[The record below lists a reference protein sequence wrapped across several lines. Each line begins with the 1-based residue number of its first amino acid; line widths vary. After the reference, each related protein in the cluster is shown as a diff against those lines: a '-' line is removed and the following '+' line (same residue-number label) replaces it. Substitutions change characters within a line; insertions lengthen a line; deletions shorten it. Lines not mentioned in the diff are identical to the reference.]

1 MKALKLIIER
11 EYLATVKT
19 KAFIFTTILTP
30 IFIILVMGLPS
41 ILMSIKDSDI
51 SKVYVADETGLY
63 KNLFESN
70 KDYQFVDIDANKKM
84 ADLKDENQGKYAL
97 LQITADLS
105 INPKAATFISE
116 KQQPPK
122 EITTYINDVLTEAVT
137 KKKLSEYTA
146 KINVPHE
153 VVEKI
158 QTITNSKDHI
168 QINTLRIGE
177 DGKET
182 DTAGEATRYLGL
194 AFTAFMFFFI
204 VMYGTMV
211 MQSVTEEKTNRIV
224 EVIVSSVKPF
234 ELMMGKIVAVAMTGI
249 TQLIVWFAIIGV
261 VITLAASAFGIS
273 NLQSI
278 AADSQQ
284 MMNMLNVNQQT
295 ADIAIGLLNINWM
308 QVFVCFILYFIGG
321 YLLYASLFA
330 MFGSAAND
338 SQEAQQFIMPV
349 TVILLIAFYVGFAS
363 TNNPEGSLAF
373 WGSIIPFTSPVVMIV
388 RAPYEIPMWELAISV
403 VLLYATAISTTLLAG
418 KIYRT
423 GILMYGKKTNLKELF
438 KWLKYK

>member
-105 INPKAATFISE
+105 VNPKAATFISE

-122 EITTYINDVLTEAVT
+122 EITTYINDVFTEAVT
-137 KKKLSEYTA
+137 KKKLREYTA

-261 VITLAASAFGIS
+261 VITLAASAFGVS

-278 AADSQQ
+278 AAESQQ

-295 ADIAIGLLNINWM
+295 ADIAIG
-308 QVFVCFILYFIGG
+308 
-321 YLLYASLFA
+321 
-330 MFGSAAND
+330 
-338 SQEAQQFIMPV
+338 
-349 TVILLIAFYVGFAS
+349 
-363 TNNPEGSLAF
+363 
-373 WGSIIPFTSPVVMIV
+373 
-388 RAPYEIPMWELAISV
+388 
-403 VLLYATAISTTLLAG
+403 
-418 KIYRT
+418 
-423 GILMYGKKTNLKELF
+423 
-438 KWLKYK
+438 